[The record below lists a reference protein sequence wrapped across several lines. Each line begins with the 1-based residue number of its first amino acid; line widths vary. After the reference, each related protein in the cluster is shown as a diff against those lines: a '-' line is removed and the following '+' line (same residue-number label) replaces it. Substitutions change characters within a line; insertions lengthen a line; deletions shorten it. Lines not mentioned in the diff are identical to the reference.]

1 MKKIFAL
8 MLSFVLAFSC
18 AVTAFAADGA
28 DFGMLNVARIRVTTA
43 EGNGT
48 SLQKTD
54 GYVDAEIS
62 ITAPDSSVLEDSV
75 QFKVRGNTTAMVATQ
90 KKAYAFKFEKKQ
102 NVLGMGKGK
111 KWVLLANCFDPT
123 LLRNDIANTL
133 AHELSLPYTSERQ
146 FVELWVDGSYRGCY
160 DLYEPVSEGKDRVNI
175 DIESNDG
182 MKDFLI
188 EYEAQREEEDVT
200 YFNVEELRFI
210 ASEPDEPNEEQ
221 LSYIVSVMQEIIDTL
236 KSGTREQIE
245 QKIDVDSFVKY
256 YLMNEYLK
264 TFDFDMSS
272 VYYFYKNGKLYAGP
286 AWDYDLSAGN
296 SNDSLNGRRYKE
308 AVPTT
313 GLFIDQKNLYRFI
326 TDKEW
331 FYDEVAKVY
340 REYYPFIGNISADGG
355 LLDTEY
361 SEYSEIFERNYAPG
375 VWKLRAGINIQKPV
389 LPTYQENFDYLKNW
403 YSERNAWLTEYLDP
417 FNVNH
422 FYLGDADGDNTLS
435 ILDATAIQ
443 KRLASL
449 QVSSYDEE
457 AADADEDET
466 VTVLDATHIQKY
478 IALLPAN
485 PRVGKRL
492 EYQEPSEPATE
503 PETEPSTV
511 PTDEPMSQPAS
522 QPATES
528 ASQPA
533 SEPTIE
539 STEG

>member
-1 MKKIFAL
+1 MKKVFAL
-8 MLSFVLAFSC
+8 ILSFVLVLSC
-18 AVTAFAADGA
+18 SVTAFAVDGA
-28 DFGMLNVARIRVTTA
+28 NFGMLNVAQIRVTTA

-54 GYVDAEIS
+54 GYVDATIT
-62 ITAPDSSVLEDSV
+62 ITATDGSVLQDNV
-75 QFKVRGNTTAMVATQ
+75 QFKVRGNTTAMVATP
-90 KKAYAFKFEKKQ
+90 KKAYAFKFSKKKE
-102 NVLGMGKGK
+102 VLGMGKGK
-111 KWVLLANCFDPT
+111 KWVLLANYFDPT

-160 DLYEPVSEGKDRVNI
+160 DLYEPVSEGKDRVDI
-175 DIESNDG
+175 DIESNNG
-182 MKDFLI
+182 MQDFMI
-188 EYEAQREEEDVT
+188 EYEAQRIEEDET
-200 YFNVEELRFI
+200 YFTVEGLRFI
-210 ASEPDEPNEEQ
+210 ASEPEGANEEQ
-221 LSYIVSVMQEIIDTL
+221 LAYITSTMQGIINTM
-236 KSGTREQIE
+236 KNGTRDQIRE
-245 QKIDVDSFVKY
+245 KIDIDSFAKY
-256 YLMNEYLK
+256 YLLNEYLK

-272 VYYFYKNGKLYAGP
+272 VYYFYKDGKLYAGP

-296 SNDSLNGRRYKE
+296 SNDTLNGKRYKE

-313 GLFIDQKNLYRFI
+313 GLFISQKNLYRFL

-331 FYDEVAKVY
+331 FYDEVIKVY
-340 REYYPFIGNISADGG
+340 REHYPFFSSISADGG
-355 LLDTEY
+355 LLD
-361 SEYSEIFERNYAPG
+361 SEYNEYHSIFERNYSRG
-375 VWKLRAGINIQKPV
+375 VWTISLKINIMKPP
-389 LPTYQENFDYLKNW
+389 LSTYEENLYYLKNW
-403 YSERNAWLTEYLDP
+403 YEERNAWLTDYFDP
-417 FNVNH
+417 LNVNH
-422 FYLGDADGDNTLS
+422 YYLGDADGDNTLS
-435 ILDATAIQ
+435 VLDATMIQ
-443 KRLASL
+443 KALASL
-449 QVSSYDEE
+449 PVSGYRET
-457 AADADEDET
+457 AADADEDHI
-466 VTVLDATHIQKY
+466 VTVLDATCIQKY